1 MKYLFFDL
9 DGTLAD
15 TDGDIRAS
23 WKAAMADLGVDC
35 PRFDEDFVAGPPLE
49 DMARKLLPDV
59 YTDELGRN
67 IRERFG
73 CHYDNDGFPN
83 TFEYPGVLDAV
94 RTLKAEGARVF
105 IVTNKRYAGASAMA
119 AKFGWNDVFEKLYA
133 GDMHDADPAIGRMN
147 KTRLIAFVMDEIG
160 AAPGECVMIGD
171 TVNDFAAAAANGV
184 ASIGVKWGYGG
195 EGDLAKAG
203 RIVASAAEL
212 LDMLRVSLHA

>member
-73 CHYDNDGFPN
+73 YHYDNDGFPN

-133 GDMHDADPAIGRMN
+133 GDMHDGDPAIGRMN

-160 AAPGECVMIGD
+160 AVPGECVMIGD

-195 EGDLAKAG
+195 EGDLAKADYV
-203 RIVASAAEL
+203 VASSAEL
-212 LDMLRVSLHA
+212 LGHSLLSPR